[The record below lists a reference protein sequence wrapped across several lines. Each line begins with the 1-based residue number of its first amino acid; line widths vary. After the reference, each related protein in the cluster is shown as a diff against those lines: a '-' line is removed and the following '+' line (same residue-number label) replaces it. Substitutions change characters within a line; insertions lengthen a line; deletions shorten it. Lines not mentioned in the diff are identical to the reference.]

1 MGSDYEVSFVA
12 QLVVSNLSK
21 RHLLDVGME
30 ITW

>member
-12 QLVVSNLSK
+12 QLVVSSLSK